1 MSSFLSHKLVY
12 RSLLLALLAV
22 LLTEGAWWLG
32 MARDME
38 WRALDERF
46 RWRWQL
52 HIVPPRSRDIVIV
65 GITEETVAAEGWQQR
80 SPLPRQHLARVIETL
95 ADAGAKVIVLD
106 VLLDTKTPDDERL
119 VEAMR
124 KAGNVVLPTELLPEA
139 PGVYRPGL
147 LLPSFR
153 RVAAGVGFAALW
165 EEGDRLHRAMRLTR
179 EDIPLT
185 FFPAVATARYLGVPE
200 SELVARV
207 GGNRPI
213 LIDYAAPPRTP
224 PDKGGFHFFRSDHVT
239 TGALPKEWFQGK
251 IVLVGSYLKDAPDRF
266 LTPLSYTFDRR
277 RSDYMA
283 GVEVVAH
290 CVNTLL
296 HPFVVPPSGGSTLLL
311 TFLLCALPA
320 SAIRKRS
327 LVAGLLVGAGAFC
340 FWGALA
346 WAAFVYGRVSL
357 NMVLPMVAVVLTC
370 ALAVYDR
377 LTEEARERL
386 LQAQKAEAERK
397 RIAELA
403 AARDA
408 VMKTIVHDLKVP
420 ITIIKGEALTL
431 RQDTQG
437 RLPEEIRQEFLE
449 TMAAQCDRLTHDI
462 DDLLDT
468 DPERPV
474 SLHLESVDVPSLVR
488 EVVAHQKAYAHRHNL
503 ILQIPDGVPPIR
515 ADKSKLI
522 RVLTN
527 LINNAIKYSPNGG
540 DVVVTVED
548 QDAQLLVSVQ
558 DSGIG
563 MTPEQQKR
571 LFGLFSRVL
580 DESQHKIPGTG
591 VGLFSTQRLVE
602 AHGGKIWAESEYGK
616 GSTFRFTLPKNDT
629 VPGSG

>member
-1 MSSFLSHKLVY
+1 L
-12 RSLLLALLAV
+12 
-22 LLTEGAWWLG
+22 E
-32 MARDME
+32 
-38 WRALDERF
+38 
-46 RWRWQL
+46 
-52 HIVPPRSRDIVIV
+52 
-65 GITEETVAAEGWQQR
+65 
-80 SPLPRQHLARVIETL
+80 
-95 ADAGAKVIVLD
+95 
-106 VLLDTKTPDDERL
+106 
-119 VEAMR
+119 
-124 KAGNVVLPTELLPEA
+124 
-139 PGVYRPGL
+139 
-147 LLPSFR
+147 
-153 RVAAGVGFAALW
+153 
-165 EEGDRLHRAMRLTR
+165 
-179 EDIPLT
+179 
-185 FFPAVATARYLGVPE
+185 
-200 SELVARV
+200 
-207 GGNRPI
+207 
-213 LIDYAAPPRTP
+213 
-224 PDKGGFHFFRSDHVT
+224 
-239 TGALPKEWFQGK
+239 
-251 IVLVGSYLKDAPDRF
+251 DAPDRF

-296 HPFVVPPSGGSTLLL
+296 RPMRSVGHGSTLLL

-320 SAIRKRS
+320 LAIRKRS

-346 WAAFVYGRVSL
+346 WAAFVYGRVYL
-357 NMVLPMVAVVLTC
+357 NMVSPLVAVVLTC

-468 DPERPV
+468 DPERRI
-474 SLHLESVDVPSLVR
+474 SLHLENVDVPSLIS
-488 EVVAHQKAYAHRHNL
+488 EIVAHQKAYAYRHNL

-515 ADKSKLI
+515 ADKSKLT
-522 RVLTN
+522 RALTN

-540 DVVVTVED
+540 DVIVTVEN

-571 LFGLFSRVL
+571 LFGLFERVI

-591 VGLFSTQRLVE
+591 VGLFSTKRLVE
-602 AHGGKIWAESEYGK
+602 AHGGRIWVESEYGR
-616 GSTFRFTLPKNDT
+616 GSAFRFTLPKNDT